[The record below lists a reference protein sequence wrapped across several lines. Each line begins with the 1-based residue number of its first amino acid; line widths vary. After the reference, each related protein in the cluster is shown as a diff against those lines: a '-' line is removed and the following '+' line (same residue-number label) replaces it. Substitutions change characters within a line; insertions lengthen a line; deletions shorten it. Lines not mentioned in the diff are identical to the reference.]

1 MTSRIAGTFRQFRDL
16 LTREQTEIMRAA
28 GLLMIPAL
36 LTKITGLLFQLL
48 TSTQL
53 GSSPALSEF
62 LFANSLPQ
70 LLADVLLTG
79 AISTLVI
86 PIFIQ
91 IRSQEGQESFV
102 KFFNTVVN
110 LMLGTFAIVS
120 LLVIIFAPQIF
131 PFVLEHIVRA
141 TPAELAKVNLPQI
154 IDMLRVLMIPQ
165 FILGTSVF
173 LSAGLN
179 VYDRLFLPQLAP
191 LFYNVGRI
199 FSVMFLLPLTDK
211 SPWALVAGVVIGSI
225 LHLIIQIPLA
235 RMLGLNWSWHIDF
248 HSKYLKNFLKVAW
261 PRLIAYSAD
270 IISSTVSTLIIAGY
284 QVIFLPVMFYTNSLI
299 YIVPGVIGYA
309 FSVASFSTISRYY
322 QNGQFEE
329 INDIVRKII
338 NQILFLSI
346 PIVITLVILRLP
358 VVRLTFGSLPG
369 TEFSRNDTQM
379 VSWALMFAGIGIM
392 FSASRSYLYRLFY
405 AAQNTA
411 IPMIVSLIS
420 LGLEILLT
428 ILFANLFSNIN
439 DFSIRSI
446 DWNLANFFIKG
457 DGLAAVGGV
466 TLAYSVTALI
476 EFLLMLILIHRYVL
490 KLDYG
495 ALFRSIMLKL
505 IPASVT
511 AVLMYGIYK
520 LWDTL
525 SFPIDAPS
533 DFAGSTTLN
542 LFMLTFVT
550 IFTSWM
556 IYFLVCYLLNIEEIR
571 ILRRVLNPLFR
582 LGGLRIS

>member
-1 MTSRIAGTFRQFRDL
+1 MTSRIVGTFRQFREL

-36 LTKITGLLFQLL
+36 LTKITGLIFQLL

-79 AISTLVI
+79 AITTLVI

-91 IRSQEGQESFV
+91 VKEEQGQAGFI
-102 KFFNTVVN
+102 KFYNTIVN
-110 LMLGTFAIVS
+110 LMLGIFSLVS

-131 PFVLEHIVRA
+131 PLVLEYIVR
-141 TPAELAKVNLPQI
+141 PDQAELAKVNISQI

-165 FILGTSVF
+165 FILGASVF
-173 LSAGLN
+173 VSAGLN

-211 SPWALVAGVVIGSI
+211 SPWALVFGVIIGSV
-225 LHLIIQIPLA
+225 LHFIIQIPLA
-235 RMLGLNWSWHIDF
+235 RMLGLNWQFKIDF

-270 IISSTVSTLIIAGY
+270 TISSTLTTLIIAGY

-299 YIVPGVIGYA
+299 FIVPGVIGYA
-309 FSVASFSTISRYY
+309 FSVASFATISRYY
-322 QNGQFEE
+322 QKGQFEE
-329 INDIVRKII
+329 INEIIRKII

-346 PIVITLVILRLP
+346 PIVLTLVILRLP

-369 TEFSRNDTQM
+369 TEFSRTDTLM
-379 VSWALMFAGIGIM
+379 VAWAVMFAGVGIM

-411 IPMIVSLIS
+411 IPMLVSIFS
-420 LGLEILLT
+420 LGLEIILT
-428 ILFANLFSNIN
+428 ILFANLFSNSN
-439 DFSIRSI
+439 DFSLRNL
-446 DWNLANFFIKG
+446 DWNLANMFVKG

-466 TLAYSVTALI
+466 TLAYSVTALLQ
-476 EFLLMLILIHRYVL
+476 FLILLFLINRYVL
-490 KLDYG
+490 KVKYQ
-495 ALFRSIMLKL
+495 ALFRSLLFKI
-505 IPASVT
+505 IPATVC
-511 AVLMYGIYK
+511 ALVMYGMYK

-525 SFPIDAPS
+525 SFPIDAPAT
-533 DFAGSTTLN
+533 FAGSTTLN

-550 IFTSWM
+550 VFSSWM
-556 IYFLVCYLLNIEEIR
+556 VYFLTCYLLNIEELR
-571 ILRRVLNPLFR
+571 ILRRVLNPLFK
-582 LGGLRIS
+582 LGGIKIT

>member
-1 MTSRIAGTFRQFRDL
+1 MTSRIVGTFKQFRDL

-36 LTKITGLLFQLL
+36 LTKITGLVFQLL

-91 IRSQEGQESFV
+91 VKQEQGQDSFV
-102 KFFNTVVN
+102 KFYNTVVN
-110 LMLGTFAIVS
+110 LMLGTFAVVS
-120 LLVIIFAPQIF
+120 LIVIIFAPQIF
-131 PFVLEHIVRA
+131 PLVLKYIVRPDA
-141 TPAELAKVNLPQI
+141 AELAKVNLPLI

-165 FILGTSVF
+165 FILGASVF
-173 LSAGLN
+173 VSAGLN

-191 LFYNVGRI
+191 LFYNAGRI
-199 FSVMFLLPLTDK
+199 FSVMFLLPLMDK
-211 SPWALVAGVVIGSI
+211 SPWALVAGVIMGSV
-225 LHLIIQIPLA
+225 LHFIIQIPLA
-235 RMLGLNWSWHIDF
+235 RMLGLHWSLHIDF

-270 IISSTVSTLIIAGY
+270 IISSTMSTLIIAGY
-284 QVIFLPVMFYTNSLI
+284 QVVFLPVMFYTNSLI

-322 QNGQFEE
+322 QNGQFDE
-329 INDIVRKII
+329 INDIIRKII

-346 PIVITLVILRLP
+346 PIVLTLIILRLP
-358 VVRLTFGSLPG
+358 VVRLVFGSLPG
-369 TEFSRNDTQM
+369 TEFSRTDTLM
-379 VSWALMFAGIGIM
+379 VAWAVMFAGIGIM

-411 IPMIVSLIS
+411 IPMIVSIIS
-420 LGLEILLT
+420 LVMEITFT
-428 ILFANLFSNIN
+428 IAFANFFSNSEE
-439 DFSIRSI
+439 FSISKL
-446 DWNLANFFIKG
+446 DWNLANFFHKG
-457 DGLAAVGGV
+457 EGLAAVGGV
-466 TLAYSVTALI
+466 TLAYSLTAL
-476 EFLLMLILIHRYVL
+476 FQFVLMLVFINKYVL
-490 KLDYG
+490 KIKYVELTKSI
-495 ALFRSIMLKL
+495 LFKL
-505 IPASVT
+505 IPTITTGS
-511 AVLMYGIYK
+511 LMYGMYK
-520 LWDTL
+520 LWDTF

-533 DFAGSTTLN
+533 SFAGSTTLN

-550 IFTSWM
+550 VFSSWM
-556 IYFLVCYLLNIEEIR
+556 VYFLTCYLLNIEELR

-582 LGGLRIS
+582 LGGLRIT